1 MVEKYHFRSFLGAFL
16 PGLALNFKESKLF
29 AMTTTFSFTPD
40 QVAAYHRDGYL
51 LVKHFC
57 KPEEARVLYDTAIE
71 DDAMQ
76 KNALDLNDQTGK
88 KTRLSLWF
96 TPGDDRFGYLTRSE
110 KMVKGVSQLLD
121 SDAPVCHFHSKLMQ
135 KEPRVGGA
143 WEWHQDYG
151 YWYKNQFM
159 FPDQLIS
166 VLVALTPA
174 NKANGCLQV
183 IRGSHKLGRVN
194 HGFAG
199 EQVGADMVMVNN
211 ALKTMELVYCE
222 LEPGDALFFHP
233 NLLHRSEANLSDHPR
248 WSIISCYSS
257 QSNLAYNETSTAWNT
272 PVSIVP
278 DEAIM
283 GWKAKS
289 LSEAD
294 FLKKENDPAL
304 KETGWEKSVQV
315 K

>member
-1 MVEKYHFRSFLGAFL
+1 MSLTLSPE
-16 PGLALNFKESKLF
+16 
-29 AMTTTFSFTPD
+29 
-40 QVAAYHRDGYL
+40 QIAAYHRDGFL
-51 LVKHFC
+51 LMKSFC
-57 KPEEARVLYDTAIE
+57 SAEEVDRLYGTALQ
-71 DDAMQ
+71 DDAMR
-76 KNALDLNDQTGK
+76 KNALDLNDQSGK

-96 TPGDDRFGYLTRSE
+96 TPGNDVFGYLTRS
-110 KMVKGVSQLLD
+110 KRMVDAVGQLLD

-166 VLVALTPA
+166 VMVALTPA
-174 NKANGCLQV
+174 TKENGCLQF
-183 IRGSHKLGRVN
+183 IRGSHKMGRVN

-211 ALKTMELVYCE
+211 ALQTMELVYGE

-233 NLLHRSEANLSDHPR
+233 NLLHRSEANLSEHPR
-248 WSIISCYSS
+248 WSIIACYCS
-257 QSNLAYNETSTAWNT
+257 QSNLAYNETSTSWKT
-272 PVSIVP
+272 PVEVVP
-278 DEAIM
+278 DEAILN
-283 GWKAKS
+283 WKAAS

-294 FLKKENDPAL
+294 FLKKEADPAL
-304 KETGWEKSVQV
+304 KETGWEKDV
-315 K
+315 KVK

>member
-1 MVEKYHFRSFLGAFL
+1 MEKDG
-16 PGLALNFKESKLF
+16 KL
-29 AMTTTFSFTPD
+29 SPD
-40 QVAAYHRDGYL
+40 EQAAYHRDGYIVL
-51 LVKHFC
+51 KHFFS
-57 KPEEARVLYDTAIE
+57 EEEVGRLYETALL
-71 DDAMQ
+71 DDAMK
-76 KNALDLNDQTGK
+76 KNALDLNDQSGK

-96 TPGDDRFGYLTRSE
+96 TPGNDVFGYMTRSRRI
-110 KMVKGVSQLLD
+110 VNAITPLLD

-135 KEPRVGGA
+135 KEPHVGGA

-166 VLVALTPA
+166 VMVALTHA

-211 ALKTMELVYCE
+211 ALQTMPLVYCE
-222 LEPGDALFFHP
+222 LNPGDALIFHS

-248 WSIISCYSS
+248 WSVIACYNA
-257 QSNLAYNETSTAWNT
+257 QSNLAYNESSTAWKV
-272 PVSIVP
+272 PVDIVP
-278 DEAIM
+278 DEAILT
-283 GWKAKS
+283 WKAAS
-289 LSEAD
+289 LSDAD

-304 KETGWEKSVQV
+304 KETGWENDV
-315 K
+315 KIK